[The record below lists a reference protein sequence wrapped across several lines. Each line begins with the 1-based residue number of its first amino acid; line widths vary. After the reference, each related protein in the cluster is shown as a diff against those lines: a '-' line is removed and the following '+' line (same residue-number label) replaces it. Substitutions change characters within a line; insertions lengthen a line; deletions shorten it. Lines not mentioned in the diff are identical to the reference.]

1 MNCKRAHEL
10 ISLHLDEQ
18 LDPAGQ
24 GRLNGHLESCDECT
38 TYLDDLREGL
48 EALRGIEMKEPSAN
62 FDWNLRRKLQ
72 QAQHEP
78 WRFQEAETG
87 RAFWP
92 RFTLAAAA
100 ALLLTLGGAYG
111 VYQMMLSPSPPQLS
125 PRNGSQAAGSL
136 DIPALPQPYPGAAAE
151 GERDLQVVGQSEYRA
166 ADPLQHGTI
175 ERTESGNS
183 LPPLMLKDAAADQ
196 SDSLA
201 TPGEGETGNETSI
214 TNP

>member
-1 MNCKRAHEL
+1 MNCKRAQEL

-24 GRLNGHLESCDECT
+24 GKLNGHLEACDPCSS
-38 TYLDDLREGL
+38 YLEDLREGL
-48 EALRGIEMKEPSAN
+48 DALRGLELEEPSAN

-78 WRFQEAETG
+78 WRYQEQDTG
-87 RAFWP
+87 HGFWP

-111 VYQMMLSPSPPQLS
+111 TYRMMQAPVSPQLG
-125 PRNGSQAAGSL
+125 PRNTTRTAGSL

-151 GERDLQVVGQSEYRA
+151 GERDLQVVGQGDFRGPGNQQRGA
-166 ADPLQHGTI
+166 I
-175 ERTESGNS
+175 ERSDPANS
-183 LPPLMLKDAAADQ
+183 LPPLELRDGIADRA
-196 SDSLA
+196 DSLVS
-201 TPGEGETGNETSI
+201 EGEDTEEGQ
-214 TNP
+214 P